1 MRIGSAADEEADKVK
16 LRVVDA
22 PQIPTAPIGPKRLLL
37 TAGVLMAGVGA
48 GLALVFLLVQLDTSF
63 YSVQGL
69 RDIGLPVLGGISMQ
83 MRSRRRVARGA
94 GLAGFAAGLALLLV
108 VFSGFATYPMWL
120 QKVL

>member
-37 TAGVLMAGVGA
+37 TAGVLVAGVGA

-69 RDIGLPVLGGISMQ
+69 RDIGLPVLGGISLQ
-83 MRSRRRVARGA
+83 VRPRRVVRGV
-94 GLAGFAAGLALLLV
+94 GLAGFAAGSALLLV
-108 VFSGFATYPMWL
+108 VFGGFATYPMWL